1 MYRKI
6 LIPLDG
12 SALSEA
18 ALEHARNVIGPET
31 EVLVLRVL
39 EVGGEPVAAT
49 SSAEVT
55 PIPPL
60 VPGARTVE
68 AVGEAQSKA
77 FLDAEGYLQAKA
89 AVVRGHAL
97 ATRALVLGDSDPG
110 GAIARVARDEQV
122 DLIVMASHG
131 RSGVARLMLGS
142 VAEKVLHAT
151 HVPILLVRPAPPT
164 S

>member
-31 EVLVLRVL
+31 EALLVRVL
-39 EVGGEPVAAT
+39 EVGGAPVAVT

-60 VPGARTVE
+60 VSGGRTVE
-68 AVGEAQSKA
+68 AVGEARSKA
-77 FLDAEGYLQAKA
+77 FLDTEEYLQAKA
-89 AVVRGHAL
+89 AVVRGQAR

-110 GAIARVARDEQV
+110 GAIARLARDEEV

-131 RSGVARLMLGS
+131 RSGVARLS
-142 VAEKVLHAT
+142 QSCSS
-151 HVPILLVRPAPPT
+151 APPRRRPKHST
-164 S
+164 VAAA